1 MGSWVSGL
9 VMMNDEEFTVKW
21 LRYSVFQWE
30 NTLIGQTFSGC
41 AESMFSTC
49 FVIGSSIK
57 TQSTILQICHM
68 CKDIIYI
75 YTILYIYMPVLCPE
89 LLDSF
94 SSSQLNVK
102 FDGDENLDSSSSS
115 ELNVKFR
122 EGRNLDSS
130 IFFFIFTIECSSS
143 SPLNV
148 SGRKKPRHCTYIYI
162 YTHKCSKC
170 IFKYMK

>member
-30 NTLIGQTFSGC
+30 NTLIGQTFNGC
-41 AESMFSTC
+41 SAESMFSTC

-57 TQSTILQICHM
+57 AQSTILHICHI
-68 CKDIIYI
+68 CKEIYI
-75 YTILYIYMPVLCPE
+75 YIYIYILQVPVLCPE
-89 LLDSF
+89 LLDPS

-122 EGRNLDSS
+122 EGGNLDSS
-130 IFFFIFTIECSSS
+130 IFFFIFPIECSSS

-148 SGRKKPRHCTYIYI
+148 SVRKKPRHCTYIYI
-162 YTHKCSKC
+162 HKYSK
-170 IFKYMK
+170 